1 MGPLVLRRSHCR
13 SPHRKMAKP
22 VAARPDLLAG
32 EDLPASPLQKRSFA
46 KRARLKEAGLSLFG
60 EKGYENTSIDEIARR
75 AELAVGTFY
84 QHFRSKRQLLLT
96 LMDELLEKLSR
107 LDFQPQAATDIR
119 AALRELL
126 ARAFSHDLNY
136 LGAYRAWQEAA
147 LSDPELIEK
156 QGEIQKWTTGRVMR
170 VFQFLQGLPGA
181 RENVDI
187 PGLARAMDAFFWSLL
202 AQARRL
208 RKAELNQWIDSATH
222 LIYHA
227 IFNDPP
233 RNRGEKTS

>member
-1 MGPLVLRRSHCR
+1 MVLRGSYRG
-13 SPHRKMAKP
+13 SPHRKMAKNIG
-22 VAARPDLLAG
+22 ARPNLLAG
-32 EDLPASPLQKRSFA
+32 EDLPPEPSQKRSLA
-46 KRARLKEAGLSLFG
+46 KRARLKDAGLALFG

-75 AELAVGTFY
+75 AKLAVGSFY

-96 LMDELLEKLSR
+96 LMDELLEKLSQ
-107 LDFQPQAATDIR
+107 LNFQPQGAADIR

-126 ARAFSHDLNY
+126 SRAFSHDLHY

-147 LSDPELIEK
+147 LSDPELVKK
-156 QGEIQKWTTGRVMR
+156 QAQIHKWTTGRVMR

-181 RENVDI
+181 RQNVGI

-202 AQARRL
+202 AQAAHL
-208 RKAELNQWIDSATH
+208 PKAELNQWIDSATH

-227 IFNDPP
+227 MFTDTPLKI
-233 RNRGEKTS
+233 GKS